1 MANTRTNFNAKVIK
15 EIILEIIKKIPL
27 VDSSV
32 EPKVEINLKNF
43 VIDIK
48 VAINDDNYGVY
59 NCLSETQD
67 LVYYELKE
75 MFDNDQITVNVET
88 L

>member
-48 VAINDDNYGVY
+48 VAISDDNYGVY

>member
-1 MANTRTNFNAKVIK
+1 MANTKTNFNAKVIK

-27 VDSSV
+27 VDSSI
-32 EPKVEINLKNF
+32 EPQVEINLKNF

-48 VAINDDNYGVY
+48 VAIDNENYGIY

-75 MFDNDQITVNVET
+75 MFDNDQITVNVGT

>member
-1 MANTRTNFNAKVIK
+1 MANTRTNFNAKVVK

-27 VDSSV
+27 VDSSI

>member
-27 VDSSV
+27 VDSSI